1 MYRCIKPHTR
11 TISSSYG
18 TKEYNFIQNELYV
31 VYENSDTF
39 IIYYSNGVNF
49 QASKLFLENRFIDER
64 IYQKLILREQQI
76 KSVLE

>member
-18 TKEYNFIQNELYV
+18 NKEYNFIQNELYAV
-31 VYENSDTF
+31 SENSDTF
-39 IIYYSNGVNF
+39 IIYYNNGVNF
-49 QASKLFLENRFIDER
+49 SASKLFLENRFIEEK
-64 IYQKLILREQQI
+64 IYQKLILREQQM